1 MAEEQTGQER
11 TEQPTER
18 RLQEARKK
26 GQVPRSR
33 ELNTMLSLLFA
44 SIALLLL
51 GGGIS
56 QNIMRI
62 SADGFSVSR
71 ELAFDASQLPFQFMY
86 MASQTLLALSPFMAV
101 MLVAALAG
109 PLLMGGW
116 SFSLETISFK
126 VEKLNPIKGLARIF
140 SLKGLVEL
148 VKALAKFVLLL
159 GAAILVFFA
168 IDQQLLS
175 LTSMSPKAAGVEAV
189 TVLVQ
194 VLLILSATT
203 ILIVALDVPFELW
216 NHQKQ
221 LRMTKQEVKDEMK
234 ETDGNPQVKQRIR
247 TVQRQLAESRM
258 MEDVKTADVVITNPT
273 HYAVALQYLDRPG
286 SAPRLVAKGKDL
298 TALRIRSIATEHDI
312 PLFEAPP
319 LARALYRSTEIGHE
333 IPHILYMAVAR
344 VLAYVFQLKNAGP
357 TDYVPKP
364 SDLDIPPEALGPEA
378 ETEAT
383 VEVDQNGN

>member
-1 MAEEQTGQER
+1 VAEEQTGQER

-33 ELNTMLSLLFA
+33 ELNTMLSLILA
-44 SIALLLL
+44 SIALLVL

-56 QNIMRI
+56 RNIMQI
-62 SADGFSVSR
+62 SVEGFSISR
-71 ELAFDASQLPFQFMY
+71 ELAFDANQLPFQFMY

-109 PLLMGGW
+109 PLMMGGW

-126 VEKLNPIKGLARIF
+126 LEKLNPIKGLARIF

-148 VKALAKFVLLL
+148 VKALAKFVLLI
-159 GAAILVFFA
+159 GAAILVFFT

-175 LTSMSPKAAGVEAV
+175 LTSMSPKAAGIEAV
-189 TVLVQ
+189 SVLVQ

-221 LRMTKQEVKDEMK
+221 LRMTKQEIKDEMK

-247 TVQRQLAESRM
+247 TMQRQLAESRM

-333 IPHILYMAVAR
+333 IPHVLYMAVAR

-364 SDLDIPPEALGPEA
+364 DHLDIPLEALGDEA
-378 ETEAT
+378 EVDAE
-383 VEVDQNGN
+383 EDQNGS

>member
-1 MAEEQTGQER
+1 MPEEQTGQER

-33 ELNTMLSLLFA
+33 ELNTMLSLMLA
-44 SIALLLL
+44 AIALLVL
-51 GGGIS
+51 GGNIS
-56 QNIMRI
+56 RNIMNI
-62 SADGFSVSR
+62 SVEGFSVSR
-71 ELAFDASQLPFQFMY
+71 ELIFDPSQLPYQFMH
-86 MASQTLLALSPFMAV
+86 MASQALLALLPFMAV
-101 MLVAALAG
+101 MLVGVFAG
-109 PLLMGGW
+109 PLMMGGW
-116 SFSLETISFK
+116 SFSLETIAFK
-126 VEKLNPIKGLARIF
+126 SEKLNPIKGLARIF

-148 VKALAKFVLLL
+148 AKALAKFLLLL
-159 GAAILVFFA
+159 GAAILIFFS

-175 LTSMSPKAAGVEAV
+175 LASMNPKAAGVEAV

-216 NHQKQ
+216 NHSKQ
-221 LRMTKQEVKDEMK
+221 LRMTKQEVRDEMK

-247 TVQRQLAESRM
+247 TMQRQLAEGRM

-298 TALRIRSIATEHDI
+298 TALRIRAIATEHDI

-333 IPHILYMAVAR
+333 IPHVLYMAVAR

-364 SDLDIPPEALGPEA
+364 DDLDIPLEALGDEA
-378 ETEAT
+378 ELDAE
-383 VEVDQNGN
+383 EDQNGS

>member
-1 MAEEQTGQER
+1 MAEEQIGQER

-33 ELNTMLSLLFA
+33 ELNTMLSLMLA
-44 SIALLLL
+44 AIALLVL
-51 GGGIS
+51 GGNIS
-56 QNIMRI
+56 RNIMNI
-62 SADGFSVSR
+62 SVEGFSVSR
-71 ELAFDASQLPFQFMY
+71 ELIFDPSQLPYQFMH
-86 MASQTLLALSPFMAV
+86 MASQALLALLPFLAV
-101 MLVAALAG
+101 MLVAVFAG
-109 PLLMGGW
+109 PLMMGGW
-116 SFSLETISFK
+116 SFSLETIAFK
-126 VEKLNPIKGLARIF
+126 SEKLNPIKGLARIF

-148 VKALAKFVLLL
+148 AKALAKFLLLL
-159 GAAILVFFA
+159 GAAILIFFS

-175 LTSMSPKAAGVEAV
+175 LASMNPKAAGVEAV

-216 NHQKQ
+216 NHSKQ
-221 LRMTKQEVKDEMK
+221 LRMTKQEVRDEMK

-247 TVQRQLAESRM
+247 TMQRQLAESRM

-298 TALRIRSIATEHDI
+298 TALRIRAIATEHDI

-333 IPHILYMAVAR
+333 IPHVLYMAVAR

-364 SDLDIPPEALGPEA
+364 DDLDIPLEVLGDEA
-378 ETEAT
+378 ELDAE
-383 VEVDQNGN
+383 EDQNGS

>member
-33 ELNTMLSLLFA
+33 ELNTMLSLMLA
-44 SIALLLL
+44 AIALLVL
-51 GGGIS
+51 GGNIS
-56 QNIMRI
+56 RNIMNI
-62 SADGFSVSR
+62 SVEGFSVSR
-71 ELAFDASQLPFQFMY
+71 ELIFDPSQLPYQFMH
-86 MASQTLLALSPFMAV
+86 MASQALLALLPFMAV
-101 MLVAALAG
+101 MLVGVFAG
-109 PLLMGGW
+109 PLMMGGW
-116 SFSLETISFK
+116 SFSLETIAFK
-126 VEKLNPIKGLARIF
+126 SEKLNPIKGLARIF

-148 VKALAKFVLLL
+148 AKALAKFLLLL
-159 GAAILVFFA
+159 GAAILIFFS

-175 LTSMSPKAAGVEAV
+175 LASMNPKAAGLEAV

-216 NHQKQ
+216 NHSKQ
-221 LRMTKQEVKDEMK
+221 LRMTKQEVRDEMK

-247 TVQRQLAESRM
+247 TMQRQLAESRM

-298 TALRIRSIATEHDI
+298 TALRIRAIATEHDI

-333 IPHILYMAVAR
+333 IPHVLYMAVAR

-364 SDLDIPPEALGPEA
+364 DDLDIPLEVLGDEA
-378 ETEAT
+378 ELDAE
-383 VEVDQNGN
+383 EDQNGS

>member
-1 MAEEQTGQER
+1 MQ
-11 TEQPTER
+11 
-18 RLQEARKK
+18 
-26 GQVPRSR
+26 
-33 ELNTMLSLLFA
+33 
-44 SIALLLL
+44 
-51 GGGIS
+51 IS
-56 QNIMRI
+56 ME
-62 SADGFSVSR
+62 GFSISR

-109 PLLMGGW
+109 PLMMGGW

-126 VEKLNPIKGLARIF
+126 LEKLNPIKGLARIF

-159 GAAILVFFA
+159 GAAILVFFT

-175 LTSMSPKAAGVEAV
+175 LTSMSPKAAGIEAV
-189 TVLVQ
+189 SVLVQ

-286 SAPRLVAKGKDL
+286 SAPRVVAKGKDL
-298 TALRIRSIATEHDI
+298 TALRIRAIATEHDI
-312 PLFEAPP
+312 ALFEAPP
-319 LARALYRSTEIGHE
+319 LARALYRSTEIGNE
-333 IPHILYMAVAR
+333 IPHVLYMAVAR
-344 VLAYVFQLKNAGP
+344 VLAYVFQLKNSGP

-364 SDLDIPPEALGPEA
+364 ADLDIPADALGDEAGAEA
-378 ETEAT
+378 E
-383 VEVDQNGN
+383 VNQNGN

>member
-1 MAEEQTGQER
+1 
-11 TEQPTER
+11 
-18 RLQEARKK
+18 
-26 GQVPRSR
+26 
-33 ELNTMLSLLFA
+33 MLSLILA
-44 SIALLLL
+44 SIALLVL

-56 QNIMRI
+56 RNIMQI
-62 SADGFSVSR
+62 SVEGFSISR
-71 ELAFDASQLPFQFMY
+71 ELAFDANQLPFQFMY
-86 MASQTLLALSPFMAV
+86 MASETLLALSPFMAV

-109 PLLMGGW
+109 PLMMGGW

-126 VEKLNPIKGLARIF
+126 LEKLNPIKGLARIF

-148 VKALAKFVLLL
+148 VKALAKFVLLI
-159 GAAILVFFA
+159 GAAILVFFT

-175 LTSMSPKAAGVEAV
+175 LTSMSPKAAGIEAV
-189 TVLVQ
+189 SVLVQ

-221 LRMTKQEVKDEMK
+221 LRMTKQEIKDEMK

-247 TVQRQLAESRM
+247 TMQRQLAESRM

-298 TALRIRSIATEHDI
+298 TALRIRAIATEHDI

-333 IPHILYMAVAR
+333 IPHVLYMAVAR

-364 SDLDIPPEALGPEA
+364 DDLDIPLEALGDEA
-378 ETEAT
+378 EVDAE
-383 VEVDQNGN
+383 EDQNGS

>member
-56 QNIMRI
+56 RSIMRI

-71 ELAFDASQLPFQFMY
+71 EMAFDASQLPFQFMY

-159 GAAILVFFA
+159 GAAILVFFT

-221 LRMTKQEVKDEMK
+221 LRMTKQEIKDEMK

-286 SAPRLVAKGKDL
+286 SAPRVVAKGKDL

-344 VLAYVFQLKNAGP
+344 VLAYVFQLKNAAP

-364 SDLDIPPEALGPEA
+364 DDFDIPVEALGE
-378 ETEAT
+378 ET
-383 VEVDQNGN
+383 EVDQNGD

>member
-33 ELNTMLSLLFA
+33 ELNTMLSLILA
-44 SIALLLL
+44 SIALLVL

-56 QNIMRI
+56 RNIMQI
-62 SADGFSVSR
+62 SVEGFSISR
-71 ELAFDASQLPFQFMY
+71 ELAFDANQLPFQFMY

-109 PLLMGGW
+109 PLMMGGW

-126 VEKLNPIKGLARIF
+126 LEKLNPIKGLARIF

-148 VKALAKFVLLL
+148 VKALAKFVLLI
-159 GAAILVFFA
+159 GAAILVFFT

-175 LTSMSPKAAGVEAV
+175 LSSMSPKAAGIEAV
-189 TVLVQ
+189 SVLVQ

-221 LRMTKQEVKDEMK
+221 LRMTKQEIKDEMK

-247 TVQRQLAESRM
+247 TMQRQLAESRM

-333 IPHILYMAVAR
+333 IPHVLYMAVAR

-364 SDLDIPPEALGPEA
+364 DDLDIPLEALGD
-378 ETEAT
+378 ETEVDA
-383 VEVDQNGN
+383 EEDQNGS

>member
-33 ELNTMLSLLFA
+33 ELNTMLSLMLA
-44 SIALLLL
+44 AIALLVL
-51 GGGIS
+51 GGNIS
-56 QNIMRI
+56 RNIMNI
-62 SADGFSVSR
+62 SVEGFSVSR
-71 ELAFDASQLPFQFMY
+71 ELIFDPSQLPYQFMH
-86 MASQTLLALSPFMAV
+86 MASQALLALLPFMAV
-101 MLVAALAG
+101 MLVGVFAG
-109 PLLMGGW
+109 PLMMGGW
-116 SFSLETISFK
+116 SFSLETIAFK
-126 VEKLNPIKGLARIF
+126 SEKLNPIKGLARIF

-148 VKALAKFVLLL
+148 AKALAKFLLLL
-159 GAAILVFFA
+159 GAAILIFSS

-175 LTSMSPKAAGVEAV
+175 LASMNPKAAGLEAV

-216 NHQKQ
+216 NHSKQ
-221 LRMTKQEVKDEMK
+221 LRMTKQEVRDEMK

-247 TVQRQLAESRM
+247 TMQRQLAEGRM

-298 TALRIRSIATEHDI
+298 TALRIRAIATEHDI

-333 IPHILYMAVAR
+333 IPHVLYMAVAR

-364 SDLDIPPEALGPEA
+364 DDLDIPLEVLGDEA
-378 ETEAT
+378 ELDAE
-383 VEVDQNGN
+383 EDQNGS

>member
-33 ELNTMLSLLFA
+33 ELNTMLSLILA
-44 SIALLLL
+44 SIALLVL

-56 QNIMRI
+56 RNIMQI
-62 SADGFSVSR
+62 SVEGFSISR
-71 ELAFDASQLPFQFMY
+71 ELAFDANQLPFQFMY

-109 PLLMGGW
+109 PLMMGGW

-126 VEKLNPIKGLARIF
+126 LEKLNPVKGLARIF

-148 VKALAKFVLLL
+148 VKALAKFVLLI
-159 GAAILVFFA
+159 GAAILVFFT

-175 LTSMSPKAAGVEAV
+175 LTSMSPKAAGIEAV
-189 TVLVQ
+189 SVLVQ

-221 LRMTKQEVKDEMK
+221 LRMTKQEIKDEMK

-247 TVQRQLAESRM
+247 TMQRQLAESRM

-333 IPHILYMAVAR
+333 IPHVLYMAVAR

-364 SDLDIPPEALGPEA
+364 DDLDIPLEALGD
-378 ETEAT
+378 ETEVDA
-383 VEVDQNGN
+383 EEDQNGS

>member
-33 ELNTMLSLLFA
+33 ELNTMLSLILA
-44 SIALLLL
+44 SIALLVL

-56 QNIMRI
+56 QNIMQI
-62 SADGFSVSR
+62 SVEGFSISR
-71 ELAFDASQLPFQFMY
+71 ELAFDANQLPFQFMY

-101 MLVAALAG
+101 MLISVFAG
-109 PLLMGGW
+109 PLMMGGW

-126 VEKLNPIKGLARIF
+126 LEKLNPIKGLARIF

-148 VKALAKFVLLL
+148 VKALAKFLLLL
-159 GAAILVFFA
+159 GAAILIFFS

-175 LTSMSPKAAGVEAV
+175 LASMNPKAAGIEAV

-247 TVQRQLAESRM
+247 TMQRQLAEGRM

-273 HYAVALQYLDRPG
+273 HFAVALQYLDRPG

-298 TALRIRSIATEHDI
+298 TALRIRSIATEHNI

-333 IPHILYMAVAR
+333 IPHVLYMAVAR

-364 SDLDIPPEALGPEA
+364 DDLDIPLEALGDE
-378 ETEAT
+378 
-383 VEVDQNGN
+383 VEVDAEEDHNGS

>member
-33 ELNTMLSLLFA
+33 ELNTMLSLMLA
-44 SIALLLL
+44 AIALLVL
-51 GGGIS
+51 GGNIS
-56 QNIMRI
+56 RNIMNI
-62 SADGFSVSR
+62 SVEGFSVSR
-71 ELAFDASQLPFQFMY
+71 ELIFDPSQLPYQFMH
-86 MASQTLLALSPFMAV
+86 MASQALLALLPFLAV
-101 MLVAALAG
+101 MLVGVFAG
-109 PLLMGGW
+109 PLMMGGW
-116 SFSLETISFK
+116 SFSLETIAFK
-126 VEKLNPIKGLARIF
+126 SEKLNPIKGLARIF

-148 VKALAKFVLLL
+148 AKALAKFLLLL
-159 GAAILVFFA
+159 GAAILIFFS

-175 LTSMSPKAAGVEAV
+175 LASMNPKAAGVEAV

-216 NHQKQ
+216 NHSKQ
-221 LRMTKQEVKDEMK
+221 LRMTKQEVRDEMK

-247 TVQRQLAESRM
+247 TMQRQLAESRM

-298 TALRIRSIATEHDI
+298 TALRIRAIATEHDI

-333 IPHILYMAVAR
+333 IPHVLYMAVAR

-364 SDLDIPPEALGPEA
+364 DDLDIPLEVLGDEA
-378 ETEAT
+378 ELDAE
-383 VEVDQNGN
+383 EDQNGS

>member
-33 ELNTMLSLLFA
+33 ELNTMLSLILA
-44 SIALLLL
+44 SIALLVL

-56 QNIMRI
+56 QNIMQI
-62 SADGFSVSR
+62 SVEGFSISR
-71 ELAFDASQLPFQFMY
+71 ELAFDANQLPFQFMY

-101 MLVAALAG
+101 MLISVFAG
-109 PLLMGGW
+109 PLMMGGW

-126 VEKLNPIKGLARIF
+126 LEKLNPIKGLARIF

-148 VKALAKFVLLL
+148 VKALAKFLLLL
-159 GAAILVFFA
+159 GAAILIFFS

-175 LTSMSPKAAGVEAV
+175 LASMNPKAAGIEAV

-247 TVQRQLAESRM
+247 TMQRQLAEGRM

-273 HYAVALQYLDRPG
+273 HFAVALQYLDRPG

-298 TALRIRSIATEHDI
+298 TALRIRSIATEHNI

-333 IPHILYMAVAR
+333 IPHVLYMAVAR

-364 SDLDIPPEALGPEA
+364 DDLDIPLEALGDEA
-378 ETEAT
+378 E
-383 VEVDQNGN
+383 VDAEEDHNGS

>member
-33 ELNTMLSLLFA
+33 ELNTMLSLMLA
-44 SIALLLL
+44 AIALLVL
-51 GGGIS
+51 GGNIS
-56 QNIMRI
+56 RNIMNI
-62 SADGFSVSR
+62 SVEGFSVSR
-71 ELAFDASQLPFQFMY
+71 ELIFDPSQLPYQFMH
-86 MASQTLLALSPFMAV
+86 MASQALLALLPFLAV
-101 MLVAALAG
+101 MLVAVFAG
-109 PLLMGGW
+109 PLMMGGW
-116 SFSLETISFK
+116 SFSLETIAFK
-126 VEKLNPIKGLARIF
+126 SEKLNPIKGLARIF

-148 VKALAKFVLLL
+148 AKALAKFLLLL
-159 GAAILVFFA
+159 GAAILIFFS

-175 LTSMSPKAAGVEAV
+175 LASMNPKAAGVEAV

-216 NHQKQ
+216 NHSKQ
-221 LRMTKQEVKDEMK
+221 LRMTKQEVRDEMK

-247 TVQRQLAESRM
+247 TMQRQLAEGRM

-298 TALRIRSIATEHDI
+298 TALRIRAIATEHDI

-333 IPHILYMAVAR
+333 IPHVLYMAVAR

-364 SDLDIPPEALGPEA
+364 DDLDIPLEVLGDEA
-378 ETEAT
+378 ELDAE
-383 VEVDQNGN
+383 EDQNGS

>member
-1 MAEEQTGQER
+1 VAEEQTGQER

-33 ELNTMLSLLFA
+33 ELNTMLSLILA
-44 SIALLLL
+44 SIALLVL

-56 QNIMRI
+56 RNIMQI
-62 SADGFSVSR
+62 SVEGFSISR
-71 ELAFDASQLPFQFMY
+71 ELAFDANQLPFQFMY

-109 PLLMGGW
+109 PLMMGGW

-126 VEKLNPIKGLARIF
+126 LEKLNPIKGLARIF

-148 VKALAKFVLLL
+148 VKALAKFVLLI
-159 GAAILVFFA
+159 GAAILVFFT

-175 LTSMSPKAAGVEAV
+175 LTSMSPKAAGIEAV
-189 TVLVQ
+189 SVLVQ

-221 LRMTKQEVKDEMK
+221 LRMTKQEIKDEMK

-247 TVQRQLAESRM
+247 TMQRQLAESRM

-333 IPHILYMAVAR
+333 IPHVLYMAVAR

-364 SDLDIPPEALGPEA
+364 DDLDIPLEALGDEA
-378 ETEAT
+378 ELDAE
-383 VEVDQNGN
+383 EDQNGS

>member
-33 ELNTMLSLLFA
+33 ELNTMLSLILA
-44 SIALLLL
+44 SIALLVL

-56 QNIMRI
+56 RNIMQI
-62 SADGFSVSR
+62 SVEGFSISR
-71 ELAFDASQLPFQFMY
+71 ELAFDANQLPFQFMY

-109 PLLMGGW
+109 PLMMGGW

-126 VEKLNPIKGLARIF
+126 LEKLNPIKGLARIF

-148 VKALAKFVLLL
+148 VKALAKFVLLI
-159 GAAILVFFA
+159 GAAILVFFT

-175 LTSMSPKAAGVEAV
+175 LTSMSPKAAGIEAV
-189 TVLVQ
+189 SVLVQ

-221 LRMTKQEVKDEMK
+221 LRMTKQEIKDEMK

-247 TVQRQLAESRM
+247 TMQRQLAESRM

-333 IPHILYMAVAR
+333 IPHVLYMAVAR

-364 SDLDIPPEALGPEA
+364 DDLDIPLDALGDEA
-378 ETEAT
+378 EVDAE
-383 VEVDQNGN
+383 EDQNGS

>member
-1 MAEEQTGQER
+1 
-11 TEQPTER
+11 
-18 RLQEARKK
+18 
-26 GQVPRSR
+26 
-33 ELNTMLSLLFA
+33 
-44 SIALLLL
+44 
-51 GGGIS
+51 
-56 QNIMRI
+56 
-62 SADGFSVSR
+62 
-71 ELAFDASQLPFQFMY
+71 
-86 MASQTLLALSPFMAV
+86 
-101 MLVAALAG
+101 
-109 PLLMGGW
+109 
-116 SFSLETISFK
+116 
-126 VEKLNPIKGLARIF
+126 
-140 SLKGLVEL
+140 
-148 VKALAKFVLLL
+148 
-159 GAAILVFFA
+159 
-168 IDQQLLS
+168 
-175 LTSMSPKAAGVEAV
+175 V

-221 LRMTKQEVKDEMK
+221 LRMTKQEIRDEMK

-286 SAPRLVAKGKDL
+286 SAPRVVAKGKDL

-344 VLAYVFQLKNAGP
+344 VLAYVFQLKNAAP

-364 SDLDIPPEALGPEA
+364 DDFDIPVEALGE
-378 ETEAT
+378 ET
-383 VEVDQNGN
+383 EVDQNGD

>member
-26 GQVPRSR
+26 GQVPRSK
-33 ELNTMLSLLFA
+33 ELNTMLSLMLA
-44 SIALLLL
+44 AIALLVL
-51 GGGIS
+51 GGNIS
-56 QNIMRI
+56 RNIMNI
-62 SADGFSVSR
+62 SVEGFSVSR
-71 ELAFDASQLPFQFMY
+71 ELIFDPNQLPYQFMH
-86 MASQTLLALSPFMAV
+86 MASQALLALLPFMAV
-101 MLVAALAG
+101 MLVGVFAG
-109 PLLMGGW
+109 PLMMGGW
-116 SFSLETISFK
+116 SFSLETIAFK
-126 VEKLNPIKGLARIF
+126 SEKLDPIKGLARIF

-148 VKALAKFVLLL
+148 AKALAKFLLLL
-159 GAAILVFFA
+159 GAAILIFFS

-175 LTSMSPKAAGVEAV
+175 LASMNPKAAGLEAV

-216 NHQKQ
+216 NHSKQ
-221 LRMTKQEVKDEMK
+221 LRMTQQEVRDEMK

-247 TVQRQLAESRM
+247 TMQRQLAESRM

-298 TALRIRSIATEHDI
+298 TALRIRAIATEHDI

-333 IPHILYMAVAR
+333 IPHVLYMAVAR

-364 SDLDIPPEALGPEA
+364 DDLDIPLEVLGDEA
-378 ETEAT
+378 ELDAE
-383 VEVDQNGN
+383 EDQNGS

>member
-26 GQVPRSR
+26 GQVPRSK
-33 ELNTMLSLLFA
+33 ELNTMLSLLLA
-44 SIALLLL
+44 SISLLVF
-51 GGGIS
+51 GGHIS
-56 QNIMRI
+56 QNLMQI
-62 SADGFSVSR
+62 SVEGFSVPR
-71 ELAFDASQLPFQFMY
+71 ELAFDTAQLPFQFMY
-86 MASQTLLALSPFMAV
+86 MASQAILALSPFMAI
-101 MLVAALAG
+101 MLVSVFAG

-126 VEKLNPIKGLARIF
+126 LEKLDPIKGLARIF
-140 SLKGLVEL
+140 SLKSLVEL
-148 VKALAKFVLLL
+148 TKALAKFVLLL
-159 GAAILVFFA
+159 GAAILVFFS

-175 LTSMSPKAAGVEAV
+175 LSSMTPKAAGLEAA
-189 TVLVQ
+189 TILVQ

-216 NHQKQ
+216 NHSKQ
-221 LRMTKQEVKDEMK
+221 LRMTKQEIKDEMK

-247 TVQRQLAESRM
+247 TLQRQLAESRM

-286 SAPRLVAKGKDL
+286 SAPKVLAKGKDL
-298 TALRIRSIATEHDI
+298 TALRIRSIAADCDI
-312 PLFEAPP
+312 PIFEAPP
-319 LARALYRSTEIGHE
+319 LARALYRSTEIGYE
-333 IPHILYMAVAR
+333 IPHVLYMAVAR
-344 VLAYVFQLKNAGP
+344 VLAYVFQLKNATP

-364 SDLDIPPEALGPEA
+364 TDFDIPVEALGEHD
-378 ETEAT
+378 ED
-383 VEVDQNGN
+383 EVDRDGN

>member
-1 MAEEQTGQER
+1 VAEEQTGQER

-33 ELNTMLSLLFA
+33 ELNTMLSLILA
-44 SIALLLL
+44 SIALLVL

-56 QNIMRI
+56 RNIMQI
-62 SADGFSVSR
+62 SVEGFSISR
-71 ELAFDASQLPFQFMY
+71 ELAFDANQLPFQFMY

-109 PLLMGGW
+109 PLMMGGW

-126 VEKLNPIKGLARIF
+126 LEKLNPVKGLARIF

-148 VKALAKFVLLL
+148 VKALAKFVLLI
-159 GAAILVFFA
+159 GAAILVFFT

-175 LTSMSPKAAGVEAV
+175 LTSMSPKAAGIEAV
-189 TVLVQ
+189 SVLVQ

-247 TVQRQLAESRM
+247 TMQRQLAESRM

-286 SAPRLVAKGKDL
+286 SAPRLVAKGKYL

-333 IPHILYMAVAR
+333 IPHVLYMAVAR

-364 SDLDIPPEALGPEA
+364 DDLDIPLEALGDEA
-378 ETEAT
+378 EVDAE
-383 VEVDQNGN
+383 EDQNGS